1 MQLAFKGSLLLQ
13 PPSKDSL
20 LLLLGDEGLEGLAI
34 GSQLLHLDEEG
45 DTVADHLEELDLRVA
60 NAVSVGDIVSAVS
73 GGSVDTTGTT
83 LLKTEFVED
92 VIELLLVLG
101 KAGKLDVDTGT
112 ETSSEIGW
120 ASEDESEMLI
130 PHVLVPTLLHEG
142 LDLGQALA
150 ETPEDAL
157 DVSTL
162 LHRDDSQV
170 ILLVDPD
177 QEGLGVVVP
186 DATTV
191 GPVTGHTSAGEEG
204 RDGLVEEE
212 VVVDQLILLSVRHL
226 RQGVVLALEITLETR
241 EGIDGNLLDGTTLT
255 AGAVRWERDVLDG
268 AASADAGGEDILVI
282 EDTALEV
289 GGVQVG
295 LVLGVLSV
303 SAVAAID
310 DGVEKIGEDFVG
322 LLVAGDAPHRH
333 DEGVAGV
340 VDARLDDAVES
351 AAGRSNLVAELGVDL
366 RGHALGHPVV
376 VLAEVWVVLL
386 GGVLLLPQVCHVD
399 RRSLADASRE
409 KTGLYSELLGK

>member
-1 MQLAFKGSLLLQ
+1 VSLWWNHPLGAAARSSPSRDSILLQ
-13 PPSKDSL
+13 PPSRDSL
-20 LLLLGDEGLEGLAI
+20 LLLLGDEGLEGFAI

-60 NAVSVGDIVSAVS
+60 NAVSVGDIISAVS

-130 PHVLVPTLLHEG
+130 PHVLVATLLHEG

-191 GPVTGHTSAGEEG
+191 GPVAGHAGAGKEG
-204 RDGLVEEE
+204 RDWLVEEE
-212 VVVDQLILLSVRHL
+212 VVVDELILLGISHL
-226 RQGVVLALEITLETR
+226 GQGVVLALEFTLKTSES
-241 EGIDGNLLDGTTLT
+241 IDGNLLNSATLT
-255 AGAVRWERDVLDG
+255 TGAVGWERDVLDG
-268 AASADAGGEDILVI
+268 ASGTNTGREHILLI
-282 EDTALEV
+282 EDTALKV
-289 GGVQVG
+289 FGVEVG
-295 LVLGVLSV
+295 LVLGVLAI
-303 SAVAAID
+303 SAVTSVN
-310 DGVEKIGEDFVG
+310 DGVQKVGEHLIGLFIT
-322 LLVAGDAPHRH
+322 GDASDGH
-333 DEGVAGV
+333 DEGMSGV
-340 VDARLDDAVES
+340 VDASLDDAVEG
-351 AAGRSNLVAELGVDL
+351 AAGWGDLVTELGIDL
-366 RGHALGHPVV
+366 GGHALGHPIV
-376 VLAEVWVVLL
+376 VLGEVRVVLL
-386 GGVLLLPQVCHVD
+386 WGVLLLPKVCHLD
-399 RRSLADASRE
+399 C
-409 KTGLYSELLGK
+409 